1 MAGGVINN
9 GIGSTGVNSIGGVVI
24 PTMVRLSSDLLSYW
38 TSMTCLYDPLWV
50 PDIDRATLPIAMM
63 HVTGIQESGT
73 SQVSK
78 KRVILYEPQ
87 SDNDVRTQADIVRP
101 SVMRSI
107 ADNIVREPRTY
118 TINAVLPFQ
127 PLGRYVREGIGMLTD
142 AIAVFMALL
151 GTDQRLT
158 SGMYDAMSVGSRVA
172 NMMSD
177 ASAAITKLPSVNDV
191 TYINKQSLDA
201 MWEKSHLLCM
211 KMWTG
216 YDYKFV
222 AITNMT
228 VEKKPIEDD
237 VFRVT
242 LQVQE
247 MPVLTTNA
255 PKNARIKDA
264 RKLSFANAVSMAQ
277 GALSSPLISLMG
289 VRGAS
294 GVKTP

>member
-1 MAGGVINN
+1 
-9 GIGSTGVNSIGGVVI
+9 
-24 PTMVRLSSDLLSYW
+24 
-38 TSMTCLYDPLWV
+38 
-50 PDIDRATLPIAMM
+50 
-63 HVTGIQESGT
+63 
-73 SQVSK
+73 
-78 KRVILYEPQ
+78 
-87 SDNDVRTQADIVRP
+87 
-101 SVMRSI
+101 
-107 ADNIVREPRTY
+107 
-118 TINAVLPFQ
+118 
-127 PLGRYVREGIGMLTD
+127 
-142 AIAVFMALL
+142 
-151 GTDQRLT
+151 
-158 SGMYDAMSVGSRVA
+158 MYDAMSVGSRVA

-264 RKLSFANAVSMAQ
+264 RKLSFANAVSIAQ
-277 GALSSPLISLMG
+277 GWLSSPLIALMG